1 MREILR
7 QNNEDLLE
15 EIGRLQGI
23 LQQAAATLPPELT
36 SYYRWVTEA
45 CNDFKKKVVRNLND
59 LRKGNDQIIPYILSQ
74 TQGLTVRLYSFNS
87 RLVSPVLRQLPTDRL
102 CLKLLKW
109 LHTEHATTQDIPAA
123 FSDGGVAIWPAP
135 PFPTVYFLPPSFQH
149 RLLYLPLL
157 FHEFGHLMYACH
169 ESEMDD
175 LVSELQKKIAGL
187 LEPGVQRDDLYA
199 QEEAEKH
206 NTIVERWYEWTQE
219 IFCDAVGLVIGGPA
233 YLHAFSMFFRML
245 GRDEYY
251 LPLDKIAKQTH
262 PLGWLRIR
270 LLADRARHLGHNA
283 DAESVEKSWDL
294 IAAGMNVN
302 EEHHGFYDDVFQVEI
317 RQTIDDMLTEADPR
331 QITQEEFPTPD
342 VTTVAIS
349 PVQLLNQAWQV
360 FFNDSKG
367 YPSWE
372 RNAIHLFSQG

>member
-1 MREILR
+1 MREILQ

-15 EIGRLQGI
+15 EVERLQEI
-23 LQQAAATLPPELT
+23 LRQSAATLPPELD
-36 SYYRWVTEA
+36 SYYRWVTET
-45 CNDFKKKVVRNLND
+45 CTEFRNKVERNLKD
-59 LRKGNDQIIPYILSQ
+59 LRKRNDQIIPYILSQ
-74 TQGLTVRLYSFNS
+74 TQGLTVRLYGFNS

-102 CLKLLKW
+102 CLKVLKW
-109 LHTEHATTQDIPAA
+109 LHTEHTTTQNIPAA

-157 FHEFGHLMYACH
+157 FHEFGHLLYACH
-169 ESEMDD
+169 ENEMDD

-219 IFCDAVGLVIGGPA
+219 LFCDAVGLVIGGPA

-245 GRDEYY
+245 GRDEFY
-251 LPLDKIAKQTH
+251 LPLPVIAKQTH
-262 PLGWLRIR
+262 PVGWLRIR
-270 LLADRARHLGHNA
+270 LLADRARQLGYHA
-283 DAESVEKSWDL
+283 DAEAVENSWDL
-294 IAAGMNVN
+294 IATTLNVN
-302 EEHHGFYDDVFQVEI
+302 EEHHGFYDNVFLTEI
-317 RQTIDDMLTEADPR
+317 RQTIDDMLIEADPR
-331 QITQEEFPTPD
+331 QIAQAEVSDPD
-342 VTTVAIS
+342 ATAAAIS
-349 PVQLLNQAWQV
+349 PIQLLNHAWHV
-360 FFNDSKG
+360 FFTDSKS

-372 RNAIHLFSQG
+372 RNAIHLFLQG